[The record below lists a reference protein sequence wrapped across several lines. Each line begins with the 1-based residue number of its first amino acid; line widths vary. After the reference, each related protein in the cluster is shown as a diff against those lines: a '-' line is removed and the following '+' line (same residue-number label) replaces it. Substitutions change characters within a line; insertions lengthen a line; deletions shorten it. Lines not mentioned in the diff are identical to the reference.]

1 MESPSNCKTTRAG
14 PCRQAAETRKWLK
27 ARGMHFSLG
36 WRGDSHLL
44 PAFLSLPWW
53 KDAGFLQIGR
63 KPGWESYKP
72 RGRDSWSL
80 EGGCFQRS
88 RSPSPDPLT
97 CFGRKAGAAGGAVG
111 APKSAS
117 GSWSPE
123 DDRTTLL
130 DCLAQKDSG
139 KTRTPSG

>member
-1 MESPSNCKTTRAG
+1 MSDTLGVRHSRKEDMVTAPPKIESEA
-14 PCRQAAETRKWLK
+14 L
-27 ARGMHFSLG
+27 
-36 WRGDSHLL
+36 
-44 PAFLSLPWW
+44 
-53 KDAGFLQIGR
+53 
-63 KPGWESYKP
+63 Y
-72 RGRDSWSL
+72 
-80 EGGCFQRS
+80 RS